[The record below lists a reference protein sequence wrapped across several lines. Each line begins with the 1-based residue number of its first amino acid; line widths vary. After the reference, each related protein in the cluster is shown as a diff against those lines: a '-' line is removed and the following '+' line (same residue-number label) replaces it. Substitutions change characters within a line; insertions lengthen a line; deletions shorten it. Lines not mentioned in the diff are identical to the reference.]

1 MAVGLLNADSR
12 LRPGFTADVL
22 IIGDQRKNVLY
33 VPRQALF
40 LKDSKR
46 VLYIRNGNGFE
57 PREVKIQYEN
67 ESRAAVEGID
77 TGTEVALVD
86 PTAPRKMGNAVSSVG
101 IGGGS
106 P

>member
-1 MAVGLLNADSR
+1 M
-12 LRPGFTADVL
+12 
-22 IIGDQRKNVLY
+22 
-33 VPRQALF
+33 
-40 LKDSKR
+40 KDSKR
-46 VLYIRNGNGFE
+46 VLYTRDGNGFD

-77 TGTEVALVD
+77 AGTEVALVD
-86 PTAPRKMGNAVSSVG
+86 PTAPRKTGNAAASSPG